1 MANTLDHEPSGE
13 HQSKK
18 ATASG
23 WIGSA
28 LEYYDFFIYATAA
41 SLIFPQIFF
50 PNTDPTVAIIASLA
64 TYGVGYVAR
73 PIGAFFLGHWGDT
86 KGRKQVLIICMFLM
100 GFSTVAVGLLPT
112 YDQVGLW
119 APAMLVMLRLIQ
131 GFAVAGEISGASSMI
146 LEHAPFGRRGF
157 FSSFTLQGVQ
167 AGQIMAAAVF
177 LPLAHY
183 MPSEAFNSWGWRIP
197 FLLSFIVIVAG
208 YIIRR
213 EVAET
218 PAFAEED
225 KAGVVPKAPVIQ
237 AVQQNWRDMLRV
249 MCCSLMNVIPVVTTI
264 FGAAY
269 AVQPGYGIGFE
280 KDIYLWIPVLGNIVA
295 VLVIPFVGN
304 LSDKIGRRP
313 PIIIG
318 ALGSGLLS
326 FGYLYAISIHH
337 VPLAITMSLLMWG
350 VVYQGYNAIFP
361 SFYPEMF
368 PTRTRV
374 SGMAI
379 SQNLGTLVTAL
390 LPALFV
396 AVAPPGATNIP
407 LIIGSITLAICIV
420 AAIAAWTARETYRV
434 HMDDLGN
441 PHAVPVPKAE
451 YDRIREQAV
460 LGGASA
466 NVAAA
471 HSTTHAG

>member
-1 MANTLDHEPSGE
+1 MASSTLEHEPHGNR
-13 HQSKK
+13 QTKK

-50 PNTDPTVAIIASLA
+50 PKGDPKTAIVASLA

-86 KGRKQVLIICMFLM
+86 HGRKQVLILCMFLM
-100 GFSTVAVGLLPT
+100 GISTMGVGLLPT
-112 YDQVGLW
+112 YDSVGLL
-119 APAMLVMLRLIQ
+119 APALLVLLRLVQ

-157 FSSFTLQGVQ
+157 FASFTLQGVQ
-167 AGQIMAAAVF
+167 AGQILAAAVF

-183 MPSEAFNSWGWRIP
+183 MPADAFNAWGWRVP
-197 FLLSFIVIVAG
+197 FLLSFIVIVVG

-213 EVAET
+213 EVEET
-218 PAFAEED
+218 PAFAEEG
-225 KAGVVPKAPVIQ
+225 AHGAVPKAPIVQ
-237 AVQQNWRDMLRV
+237 AVSESWRDMLRV
-249 MCCSLMNVIPVVTTI
+249 VCCSLMNVIPVVTTI

-269 AVQPGYGIGFE
+269 AVQPGYGIGFP
-280 KDIYLWIPVLGNIVA
+280 KDVYLWIPVMGNIVA
-295 VLVIPFVGN
+295 VLVIPFVGD
-304 LSDKIGRRP
+304 LSDKVGRRP
-313 PIIIG
+313 LIILG

-326 FGYLYAISIHH
+326 FGYLYAISIHN
-337 VPLAITMSLLMWG
+337 VPLAIVMSLLMWG
-350 VVYQGYNAIFP
+350 VVYQGYNAVFP

-379 SQNLGTLVTAL
+379 SQNLGTAATAL

-396 AVAPPGATNIP
+396 SVAPPGALNIP
-407 LIIGSITLAICIV
+407 TTIGSIALAICV
-420 AAIAAWTARETYRV
+420 IAAVSAWSARETYRV
-434 HMDDLGN
+434 QMNDLGN
-441 PHAVPVPKAE
+441 KNAVPVPKLE
-451 YDRIREQAV
+451 YERLREQTLSDSRLAK
-460 LGGASA
+460 
-466 NVAAA
+466 AAA
-471 HSTTHAG
+471 

>member
-1 MANTLDHEPSGE
+1 MASTTVNDHEPHGR
-13 HQSKK
+13 HQTKK

-50 PNTDPTVAIIASLA
+50 PKTDPKVAIIASLA

-86 KGRKQVLIICMFLM
+86 HGRKHVLIVCMFLM
-100 GFSTVAVGLLPT
+100 GFSTVGVGLLPT
-112 YDQVGLW
+112 YDQVGLL
-119 APAMLVMLRLIQ
+119 APALLVLLRLVQ

-146 LEHAPFGRRGF
+146 LEHAPFGRRGYY
-157 FSSFTLQGVQ
+157 SSFTLQGVQ
-167 AGQIMAAAVF
+167 AGQIMAAAIF

-183 MPSEAFNSWGWRIP
+183 MPTEAFNSWGWRIP
-197 FLLSFIVIVAG
+197 FLLSVIVIVAG
-208 YIIRR
+208 YIIRK
-213 EVAET
+213 EVDET
-218 PAFAEED
+218 PAFAEEG
-225 KAGVVPKAPVIQ
+225 AHGAVPKMPVVQ
-237 AVQQNWRDMLRV
+237 AITESWRDMLRV

-269 AVQPGYGIGFE
+269 AVQPGYGIGFA
-280 KDIYLWIPVLGNIVA
+280 KDVYLWIPVMGNIVA
-295 VLVIPFVGN
+295 VLVIPIVGN

-313 PIIIG
+313 PIIVG
-318 ALGSGLLS
+318 ALASGILA
-326 FGYLYAISIHH
+326 FAYLYAISIKN
-337 VPLAITMSLLMWG
+337 VPLAIAMSLLMWG
-350 VVYQGYNAIFP
+350 VVYQGYNAVFP

-379 SQNLGTLVTAL
+379 SQNLGTAVTAL

-396 AVAPPGATNIP
+396 AVAPPGSANIP
-407 LIIGSITLAICIV
+407 ATVGAIALFVCVI

-434 HMDDLGN
+434 HMNDLGN
-441 PHAVPVPKAE
+441 PNAVPVPKNE
-451 YDRIREQAV
+451 YDRLREKAV
-460 LGGASA
+460 SD
-466 NVAAA
+466 AALA
-471 HSTTHAG
+471 KA

>member
-1 MANTLDHEPSGE
+1 MAIHTADSAQGK
-13 HQSKK
+13 QQTRK

-50 PNTDPTVAIIASLA
+50 PKTDPKIAIIASLA

-73 PIGAFFLGHWGDT
+73 PIGAFVLGHWGDT
-86 KGRKQVLIICMFLM
+86 HGRKTVLIICMFLM

-119 APAMLVMLRLIQ
+119 APALLVILRLIQ

-157 FSSFTLQGVQ
+157 FASFTLQGVQ
-167 AGQIMAAAVF
+167 AGQILAAAVF

-183 MPSEAFNSWGWRIP
+183 MPTDAFNSWGWRIP
-197 FLLSFIVIVAG
+197 FLLSFLVIVAG

-213 EVAET
+213 EVDET
-218 PAFAEED
+218 PVFAEID
-225 KAGVVPKAPVIQ
+225 KKGAVPKAPVIQ
-237 AVQQNWRDMLRV
+237 AVVESWRDMLRV

-280 KDIYLWIPVLGNIVA
+280 KDVYLWIPVLGNIVA
-295 VLVIPFVGN
+295 VLVIPFVGS
-304 LSDKIGRRP
+304 LSDRIGRRP
-313 PIIIG
+313 PMIIG
-318 ALGSGLLS
+318 AVASGLLS
-326 FGYLYAISIHH
+326 FVYLYAISIHN
-337 VPLAITMSLLMWG
+337 VPLAIAMSLLMWG
-350 VVYQGYNAIFP
+350 VVYQGYNAVFP

-379 SQNLGTLVTAL
+379 SQNLGTLVTAM

-407 LIIGSITLAICIV
+407 VMIGSITLAVTVI
-420 AAIAAWTARETYRV
+420 AAIAAFSARETYRV
-434 HMDDLGN
+434 RMQDLGN
-441 PHAVPVPKAE
+441 ANAVPVPKAE
-451 YDRIREQAV
+451 YDRLRSESMKQQAGTV
-460 LGGASA
+460 R
-466 NVAAA
+466 
-471 HSTTHAG
+471 

>member
-1 MANTLDHEPSGE
+1 MAHTSEGEPQGR

-50 PNTDPTVAIIASLA
+50 PKGDPKTAIIASLA

-86 KGRKQVLIICMFLM
+86 QGRKKVLIICMFLM

-119 APAMLVMLRLIQ
+119 APALLVILRLIQ

-157 FSSFTLQGVQ
+157 FASFTLQGVQ
-167 AGQIMAAAVF
+167 AGQILAAAVF

-183 MPSEAFNSWGWRIP
+183 MPTDAFNSWGWRIP
-197 FLLSFIVIVAG
+197 FIMSFLVIVAG

-213 EVAET
+213 EVDET
-218 PAFAEED
+218 PAFAEEG
-225 KAGVVPKAPVIQ
+225 AHGTVPKAPMVQ
-237 AVQQNWRDMLRV
+237 AITESWRDMLRV

-280 KDIYLWIPVLGNIVA
+280 KDVYLWIPVMGNIVA

-304 LSDKIGRRP
+304 LSDKIGRRI
-313 PIIIG
+313 PIMVG
-318 ALGSGLLS
+318 AVGSGLLS
-326 FGYLYAISIHH
+326 FGYLYAISIHN
-337 VPLAITMSLLMWG
+337 VPMAIAMSLLMWG
-350 VVYQGYNAIFP
+350 VVYQGYNAVFP

-374 SGMAI
+374 SAMAI

-390 LPALFV
+390 LPALFA
-396 AVAPPGATNIP
+396 AVAPPGAVDIP
-407 LIIGSITLAICIV
+407 MTIGAITLGVTII
-420 AAIAAWTARETYRV
+420 AAISAWTARETYRV
-434 HMDDLGN
+434 HMVDLGN
-441 PHAVPVPKAE
+441 PNAEPVPKRA
-451 YDRIREQAV
+451 YDAARERIFAKGQE
-460 LGGASA
+460 
-466 NVAAA
+466 
-471 HSTTHAG
+471 AGV